1 MQLADEILNLAKS
14 CGMRAGVGD
23 GMNEAGRERTRS
35 VRSVGAKEGSRKTAL
50 LLADAFS
57 VVGVRTKKISEP

>member
-1 MQLADEILNLAKS
+1 MA
-14 CGMRAGVGD
+14 CGQEVGD
-23 GMNEAGRERTRS
+23 GMNEAGHERMRS